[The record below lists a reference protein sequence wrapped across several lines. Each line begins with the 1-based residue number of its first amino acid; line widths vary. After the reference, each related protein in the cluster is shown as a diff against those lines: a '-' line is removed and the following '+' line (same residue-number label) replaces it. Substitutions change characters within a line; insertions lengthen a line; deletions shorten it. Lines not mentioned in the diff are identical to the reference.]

1 MKTTIAI
8 LFVFTLFASCKQDK
22 KFIEPLPTPPPY
34 YVSGD
39 YLVRD
44 STHNVKVNYPDTPYM
59 KHFFYD
65 SNYVLHIDYVDTV
78 NNIIRIN
85 NVLDFQLR
93 QDNSYEFGYSYG
105 TGGYWHDSLNLNNN
119 KIFYIVEGL
128 AGGSTYY
135 SRITGTKMK

>member
-22 KFIEPLPTPPPY
+22 KFVEPLPTPPPY

-93 QDNSYEFGYSYG
+93 QDNSYSFWYTGAGGYSSD
-105 TGGYWHDSLNLNNN
+105 TMNLNNN
-119 KIFYIVEGL
+119 KIFYISSDR
-128 AGGSTYY
+128 AGGNTYFTK
-135 SRITGTKMK
+135 IIGTKMK